1 MQVFEITPSTLSDLA
16 GFYQDTDGPSFNALS
31 QMLTKPHVTAYGL
44 RYNDAIAAVLW
55 ILLAEDAAEIIDL
68 RVVARYR
75 RLGLATQL
83 LESVMPRLATPARN
97 SMFLDVRETNS
108 AAIALYEGLG
118 FLLESRRRGYYQSSL
133 GREDALVM
141 RKTLEST
148 TVGQP

>member
-1 MQVFEITPSTLSDLA
+1 
-16 GFYQDTDGPSFNALS
+16 
-31 QMLTKPHVTAYGL
+31 
-44 RYNDAIAAVLW
+44 
-55 ILLAEDAAEIIDL
+55 
-68 RVVARYR
+68 
-75 RLGLATQL
+75 
-83 LESVMPRLATPARN
+83 MPRLATPARN

-148 TVGQP
+148 TVGQPEKRKPIIGVCSASRVVR